1 MRGFDAGGDCARG
14 DRVGFVGEGRV
25 SPPASGDLLPLPTTR
40 SARGLIHSRGVKPT
54 PIVKPAKTRR
64 HGRANP
70 ACPERSRRAL
80 PYSRKRQRSESAAL
94 IFVSVR
100 KKSALYFLQLTES
113 LIEPLF
119 RLDSAVVL
127 ANGKEVS

>member
-1 MRGFDAGGDCARG
+1 MRGFDAGGDSARG
-14 DRVGFVGEGRV
+14 DWVGFVGEGRV
-25 SPPASGDLLPLPTTR
+25 SPPASSDLLPLPTTR
-40 SARGLIHSRGVKPT
+40 SARGLIHSRGLKPT

-70 ACPERSRRAL
+70 AL

-100 KKSALYFLQLTES
+100 KNLPFVFFS
-113 LIEPLF
+113 LREF
-119 RLDSAVVL
+119 
-127 ANGKEVS
+127 